1 MCRRYLVAAA
11 SLIAFG
17 AGVLVGGWVES
28 GLLRFLIALATIC
41 GGMMLAGGNC
51 RHK

>member
-1 MCRRYLVAAA
+1 MCRRYLVVAVG
-11 SLIAFG
+11 LIAFG

-28 GLLRFLIALATIC
+28 GLVRFLIALATIC
-41 GGMMLAGGNC
+41 GGVMLTGGNC

>member
-1 MCRRYLVAAA
+1 MCRRYLVFAVG
-11 SLIAFG
+11 LIAFG

-28 GLLRFLIALATIC
+28 GLVRFLIAGATIC
-41 GGMMLAGGNC
+41 GGISLLGGNG

>member
-1 MCRRYLVAAA
+1 MCRRYLVLAVG
-11 SLIAFG
+11 LIAFG

-28 GLLRFLIALATIC
+28 GLVRFFLSLTTIC
-41 GGMMLAGGNC
+41 GGVTLLGGNC